1 MIVNILRRAWHRWQ
15 LIAQVNGDFIARLTV
30 VAFYYTIFALF
41 AIGAR
46 LFADPLA
53 LKRPAVWAVRKP
65 VGTTIESARDQ
76 S

>member
-1 MIVNILRRAWHRWQ
+1 MNVLRRAWHRWQ

-30 VAFYYTIFALF
+30 VVFYYIIFAPF

-46 LFADPLA
+46 VFADPLG
-53 LKRPAVWAVRKP
+53 LKHLAAWAERKP
-65 VGTTIESARDQ
+65 VGASLEDARGQ